1 MKNVFKSPS
10 SGRRPPSPRS
20 GGANADTAC
29 SVAPPQR
36 VIPRADAGSP
46 SPVAGDSAPSPR
58 RGMTL
63 VALALTLLA
72 LALPAFAENVIVIRD
87 ATILT
92 VSHGKIEHG
101 SVLIRGTKIAAVGPN
116 DQVAAPA
123 GAKVINATGMFILP
137 GIVDTHSHTAVE
149 GSVNEIS
156 LPNSGIVRIRDV
168 LTDEDINVYRQLAGG
183 TTTALVLHGSA
194 NPIGGQSQ
202 IVKWRWGH
210 PVSEWPIADAPR
222 TIKFAL
228 GENPKSSN
236 FRPPPGIPAQYPQT
250 RMGVEEV
257 IRQSFTD
264 AKDYR
269 AKWEEYDAR
278 KKRGETPIPPR
289 RDLLMEEMLDILDGK
304 VDVHSHCYRADE
316 IMMLLRLSDEQ
327 GFKIRELQHVLEGY
341 KVAKEIAAHGVGG
354 GTFIDWWGFKMEAYD
369 AIPYNVALMDRAG
382 VLTSVNSDSDEL
394 ARRLNL
400 DAAKAMK
407 YGGLSEEEALKLCTL
422 NGAKQLRLDHR
433 LGSIDAGKDADLAIW
448 TGHPFSTYS
457 RVETTFVDG
466 EIVFD
471 RQRDLELR
479 KEIAKEKADRL
490 KKEADEE
497 AKNKKG
503 KKGGDNDEK
512 KEPANG

>member
-1 MKNVFKSPS
+1 MT
-10 SGRRPPSPRS
+10 
-20 GGANADTAC
+20 GA
-29 SVAPPQR
+29 
-36 VIPRADAGSP
+36 
-46 SPVAGDSAPSPR
+46 
-58 RGMTL
+58 
-63 VALALTLLA
+63 AL
-72 LALPAFAENVIVIRD
+72 AENVVLIRD

-92 VSHGKIEHG
+92 ITHGKIEHG
-101 SVLIRGTKIAAVGPN
+101 SVLIRGAKIAAVGPN
-116 DQVAAPA
+116 DQVQALA
-123 GAKVINATGMFILP
+123 GATVIDASGKFVMP
-137 GIVDTHSHTAVE
+137 GIVDTHSHTAIE
-149 GSVNEIS
+149 GSGNEIS
-156 LPNSGIVRIRDV
+156 LPNTGMVRIRDV
-168 LTDEDINVYRQLAGG
+168 LTNEDISSYRELAGG
-183 TTTALVLHGSA
+183 TTCSLVLHGSA

-202 IVKWRWGH
+202 IVKWKWGH
-210 PVSEWPIADAPR
+210 PVSDWPVADAPR

-236 FRPPPGIPAQYPQT
+236 FRPPPGIAAQYPQT

-264 AKDYR
+264 AKDYA
-269 AKWEEYDAR
+269 AKWADYDAR
-278 KKRGETPIPPR
+278 KKRGEDPIPPR
-289 RDLLMEEMLDILDGK
+289 RDILMETMNDILAGK
-304 VDVHSHCYRADE
+304 IDVHSHCYRADE

-433 LGSIDAGKDADLAIW
+433 IGSIDVGKDADVVIW
-448 TGHPFSTYS
+448 NGHPFSTYS
-457 RVETTFVDG
+457 RVDTTFIEG

-471 RQRDLELR
+471 RQKDIAQRAAL
-479 KEIAKEKADRL
+479 AKEKADRL

-497 AKNKKG
+497 KKNKPA
-503 KKGGDNDEK
+503 KKDEEK
-512 KEPANG
+512 SDE

>member
-1 MKNVFKSPS
+1 MKRLLVF
-10 SGRRPPSPRS
+10 
-20 GGANADTAC
+20 AIA
-29 SVAPPQR
+29 
-36 VIPRADAGSP
+36 
-46 SPVAGDSAPSPR
+46 
-58 RGMTL
+58 L
-63 VALALTLLA
+63 VAASAL
-72 LALPAFAENVIVIRD
+72 AENVTVIRD
-87 ATILT
+87 ATVLT

-101 SVLIRGTKIAAVGPN
+101 TVVIRGTKIAAVGSN
-116 DQVAAPA
+116 DQVQVPA
-123 GAKVINATGMFILP
+123 GATVIDAAGKFVLP

-156 LPNSGIVRIRDV
+156 LPNTGMVRIRDV
-168 LTDEDINVYRQLAGG
+168 LTNEDIDVYRQLAGG

-202 IVKWRWGH
+202 IVKWKWGH

-257 IRQSFTD
+257 IRQSFIE
-264 AKDYR
+264 ARDYA
-269 AKWEEYDAR
+269 AKWADYDAR
-278 KKRGETPIPPR
+278 KKRGEDPIPPR
-289 RDLLMEEMLDILDGK
+289 RDILMETMNDILAGK
-304 VDVHSHCYRADE
+304 IDVHSHCYRADE

-382 VLTSVNSDSDEL
+382 VLTSVNSDSAEL
-394 ARRLNL
+394 ARHLNL

-433 LGSIDAGKDADLAIW
+433 FGSIDAGKDADLAIW

-457 RVETTFVDG
+457 RVDTTFVDG

-471 RQRDLELR
+471 RQHDLQQRAAL
-479 KEIAKEKADRL
+479 AKEKADRL
-490 KKEADEE
+490 KKEAD
-497 AKNKKG
+497 
-503 KKGGDNDEK
+503 DEK
-512 KEPANG
+512 KNKPSAKKDEEKSDE